1 MGVSGPLSWVDG
13 GGGALFWV
21 GGGEWVGV
29 GGDECEKIEVGGSGW
44 GWVHCLK
51 YSTIFAKRYQLKLI
65 K

>member
-29 GGDECEKIEVGGSGW
+29 GGDECEKSEGGGSGW
-44 GWVHCLK
+44 GWVHCLIILYYICEK
-51 YSTIFAKRYQLKLI
+51 IPAKAH
-65 K
+65 

>member
-44 GWVHCLK
+44 GWVHSLIILYYICEK
-51 YSTIFAKRYQLKLI
+51 IPAKAH
-65 K
+65 

>member
-29 GGDECEKIEVGGSGW
+29 GGDECEKIEMGGSGW
-44 GWVHCLK
+44 GWVHCLIILYYICEK
-51 YSTIFAKRYQLKLI
+51 IPAKAH
-65 K
+65 

>member
-29 GGDECEKIEVGGSGW
+29 GGDECEKIEVGGRGW
-44 GWVHCLK
+44 GWVHCLIILYYICEK
-51 YSTIFAKRYQLKLI
+51 IPAKAH
-65 K
+65 